1 MGLMRLV
8 EMINKT
14 AANILRLSLV
24 ISLANMDPV

>member
-1 MGLMRLV
+1 MRLV